1 MKRVALLHVFF
12 LVLAGV
18 LFASPC
24 VSESSNLF
32 GMDLYALLSQESGNV
47 FVSPF
52 SISSALAMTYI
63 GAVGN
68 TAQQMRQVL
77 HFDLADQELH
87 NGFSRL
93 ISSMN
98 EPKKDYQLSVV
109 NAIWAQEGYTFKEDF
124 LNQIETY
131 YQAGFNLVDFIND
144 RANARKTINDWIERN
159 TEGKIKDMIKEN
171 NINALTRLILTNAIY
186 FKGSWQKPFNPS
198 VTKPHLFHVS
208 HDTEKEVQMMWQKS
222 DFRYTDD
229 DLVQVLELPYNGSG
243 ISMIVVLPKE
253 GRTLH
258 EVEQQLSLEL
268 FKHWISNLKQEP
280 VEVYMPRFKIEF
292 RLELRT
298 VLMNMGMNDAFTDA
312 ADFSGMDGTR
322 QLKIQNVIHQ
332 SFVEV
337 DEKGTEAAA
346 ATAVIVGI
354 KASPYK
360 EKYVVFKADRP
371 FLFILYDSTHDL
383 ILFMGRLSNPE

>member
-1 MKRVALLHVFF
+1 MKRVAFITCF
-12 LVLAGV
+12 LVFANF

-32 GMDLYALLSQESGNV
+32 GMDLYALLSQESGNA

-87 NGFSRL
+87 SGFSRL
-93 ISSMN
+93 IRSMN

-109 NAIWAQEGYTFKEDF
+109 NAIWAQEGYAFKEDF
-124 LNQIETY
+124 LQQIEAY

-144 RANARKTINDWIERN
+144 RTNARKTINDWIEEN
-159 TEGKIKDMIKEN
+159 TEGKIKNMIKEN

-186 FKGSWQKPFNPS
+186 FKGSWQKPFDPS
-198 VTKPHLFHVS
+198 ATELRPFYVS
-208 HDTEKEVQMMWQKS
+208 RDTEKEVQMMWQRS

-229 DLVQVLELPYNGSG
+229 DLVQVLELPYSGSG
-243 ISMIVVLPKE
+243 VSMIVILPKE
-253 GRTLH
+253 ERTLH

-268 FKHWISNLKQEP
+268 FKRWISNLKMES
-280 VEVYMPRFKIEF
+280 VEVYLPKFRIEC

-298 VLMNMGMNDAFTDA
+298 VLMNMGMSDAFTDA
-312 ADFSGMDGTR
+312 ADFSGMDGTKK
-322 QLKIQNVIHQ
+322 LKIQNVIHQ

-354 KASPYK
+354 KASPYG

-371 FLFILYDSTHDL
+371 FLFILYDKTHDL

>member
-1 MKRVALLHVFF
+1 
-12 LVLAGV
+12 
-18 LFASPC
+18 
-24 VSESSNLF
+24 
-32 GMDLYALLSQESGNV
+32 MDLYALLSQESGNV

-87 NGFSRL
+87 SGFSRL
-93 ISSMN
+93 IRSMN

-109 NAIWAQEGYTFKEDF
+109 NAIWAQEGYAFKEDF
-124 LNQIETY
+124 LQQIEAY

-144 RANARKTINDWIERN
+144 RTNARKTINDWIEEN
-159 TEGKIKDMIKEN
+159 TEGKIKNMIKEN

-186 FKGSWQKPFNPS
+186 FKGSWQKPVDPS
-198 VTKPHLFHVS
+198 ATELRPFYVS
-208 HDTEKEVQMMWQKS
+208 RDTEKEVLMMWQRS

-229 DLVQVLELPYNGSG
+229 DLVQVLELPYSGSG
-243 ISMIVVLPKE
+243 VSMIVILPKE
-253 GRTLH
+253 ERTLH

-268 FKHWISNLKQEP
+268 FKQWISNLKMES
-280 VEVYMPRFKIEF
+280 VEVYLPKFRIEC

-298 VLMNMGMNDAFTDA
+298 VLMNMGMSDAFADA
-312 ADFSGMDGTR
+312 ADFSGMDGTKK
-322 QLKIQNVIHQ
+322 LKIQNVIHQ

-354 KASPYK
+354 KASPYE

-371 FLFILYDSTHDL
+371 FLFILYDKTHDL

>member
-1 MKRVALLHVFF
+1 
-12 LVLAGV
+12 
-18 LFASPC
+18 
-24 VSESSNLF
+24 
-32 GMDLYALLSQESGNV
+32 MDLYALLSQESGNV

-87 NGFSRL
+87 SGFSRL
-93 ISSMN
+93 IRSMN

-109 NAIWAQEGYTFKEDF
+109 NAIWAQEGYAFKEDF
-124 LNQIETY
+124 LQQIEAY

-144 RANARKTINDWIERN
+144 RTNARKTINDWIEEN
-159 TEGKIKDMIKEN
+159 TKGKIKNMIKEN

-186 FKGSWQKPFNPS
+186 FKGSWQKPFDPS
-198 VTKPHLFHVS
+198 ATELRPFYVS
-208 HDTEKEVQMMWQKS
+208 RDTEKEVQMMWQRS
-222 DFRYTDD
+222 DFRYTNDN
-229 DLVQVLELPYNGSG
+229 LVQVLELPYSGSG
-243 ISMIVVLPKE
+243 VSMIVILPKE
-253 GRTLH
+253 ERTLH

-268 FKHWISNLKQEP
+268 FKRWISNLKMES
-280 VEVYMPRFKIEF
+280 VEVYLPKFRIEC

-298 VLMNMGMNDAFTDA
+298 VLMNMGMSDAFTDA
-312 ADFSGMDGTR
+312 ADFSGMDGTKK
-322 QLKIQNVIHQ
+322 LKIQNVIHQ

-354 KASPYK
+354 KASPYG

-371 FLFILYDSTHDL
+371 FLFILYDKTHDL

>member
-1 MKRVALLHVFF
+1 
-12 LVLAGV
+12 
-18 LFASPC
+18 
-24 VSESSNLF
+24 
-32 GMDLYALLSQESGNV
+32 MDLYALLSQESGNA

-87 NGFSRL
+87 SGFSRL
-93 ISSMN
+93 IRSMN
-98 EPKKDYQLSVV
+98 EPRKDYQLSVV
-109 NAIWAQEGYTFKEDF
+109 NAIWAQEGYAFKEDF
-124 LNQIETY
+124 LQQIEAY
-131 YQAGFNLVDFIND
+131 YQAGFNLVDFVND
-144 RANARKTINDWIERN
+144 RNNARKTINDWIEEN
-159 TEGKIKDMIKEN
+159 TEGKIKNMIKEN

-186 FKGSWQKPFNPS
+186 FKGSWQKPFDPS
-198 VTKPHLFHVS
+198 ATELRPFYVS
-208 HDTEKEVQMMWQKS
+208 RDTEKEVQMMWQRS

-229 DLVQVLELPYNGSG
+229 DLVQVLELPYSGSG
-243 ISMIVVLPKE
+243 VSMIVILPKE
-253 GRTLH
+253 ERTLH

-268 FKHWISNLKQEP
+268 FKQWISNLKMES
-280 VEVYMPRFKIEF
+280 VEVYLPKFRIEC

-298 VLMNMGMNDAFTDA
+298 VLMNMGMSDAFTDA

-322 QLKIQNVIHQ
+322 KLKIQNVIHQ

-354 KASPYK
+354 KASPYE

-371 FLFILYDSTHDL
+371 FLFILYDKTHDL